1 MTGQW
6 NRRGLLG
13 AGLAATALGAAHGR
27 TASAEEPAHDVTF
40 AGDFDELW
48 STLDQRYCFFDDKRT
63 DWNRVRSLYRPQALA
78 ATSTEGFALVVG
90 RVLAELYDP
99 HTSPWDPP
107 AGSQRGPTSDLI
119 VAWRDGQARIEAI
132 ADDSV
137 ASEADLALG
146 DVIQTVDG
154 RPIEALMRDLT
165 PKCLTAPDPAAEAY
179 ALNRAAAGLRGQPRR
194 YRVARAGQAPR
205 DVVLPLRQTPPRP
218 DLEWRRLD
226 DGTGYIAI
234 RSFADNAVAERFDQA
249 LAEMRD
255 APGLI
260 LDVRSNGGGDTAV
273 ARPIM
278 GRFISE
284 TRPYAR
290 MRRRDGRGLGPAWTE
305 TVDPQGP
312 FTYTGPVVVLTGRWS
327 GSMAEGFPM
336 GMRGLGRATLVGTP
350 MMGLGAAVFPLRLD
364 RTGLQAQYSAEPV
377 YDVHDAPRWL
387 MRPDVETADGE
398 DILVAGQRVLAAQR
412 R

>member
-1 MTGQW
+1 M
-6 NRRGLLG
+6 LG
-13 AGLAATALGAAHGR
+13 TGLATAAFGASYGHA
-27 TASAEEPAHDVTF
+27 AWAAEPAHDVTF

-48 STLDQRYCFFDDKRT
+48 STLNQRYCFFDDKRT
-63 DWNRVRSLYRPQALA
+63 DWNQVRSLYRPQALA

-119 VAWRDGQARIEAI
+119 VEWRNGQARIQAI

-137 ASEADLALG
+137 ANEAGLALG
-146 DVIQTVDG
+146 DVIQSVDG
-154 RPIEALMRDLT
+154 QPIEALMRDLT
-165 PKCLTAPDPAAEAY
+165 PKCLTAPDPAADAY

-194 YRVARAGQAPR
+194 YQVARAGLAPR
-205 DVVLPLRQTPPRP
+205 DVLLPLRQTPSQP
-218 DLEWRRLD
+218 DVEWRRLD
-226 DGTGYIAI
+226 DGTGYIVI
-234 RSFADNAVAERFDQA
+234 RSFANDAVAERFDQA
-249 LAEMRD
+249 LTEMRD

-290 MRRRDGRGLGPAWTE
+290 MRRRDGPGLGPAWTE

-336 GMRGLGRATLVGTP
+336 GMRGLGRATVVGTP

-387 MRPDVETADGE
+387 MRPDVEVADGE
-398 DILVAGQRVLAAQR
+398 DILAAGQRVLAAQR
-412 R
+412 D